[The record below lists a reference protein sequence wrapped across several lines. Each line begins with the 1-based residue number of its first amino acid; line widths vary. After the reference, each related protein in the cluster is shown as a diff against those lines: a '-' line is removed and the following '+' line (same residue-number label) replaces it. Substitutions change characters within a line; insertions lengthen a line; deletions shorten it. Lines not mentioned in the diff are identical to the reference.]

1 MSKTKDLSEV
11 EIKIGLSV
19 KDLISAIKKLNGE
32 DREFLVENLLAA
44 TSPEYL
50 ESIKEARKNYKE
62 GRAVSHNELFGK

>member
-1 MSKTKDLSEV
+1 MSKTKDLSDV
-11 EIKIGLSV
+11 EIQIGLSA
-19 KDLISAIKKLNGE
+19 KDLISAIKKLSGE

-62 GRAVSHNELFGK
+62 GRTTSHNELFGK